1 MSDSSCCRRSFLRTL
16 CQIPI
21 LLALPPALAHAA
33 RVRVLGLRYWPEPE
47 QTRLV
52 FDVDAATGVMVQ
64 AEAGSDRAA
73 LVVDNAELARSLNR
87 DFPQDPV
94 LRGLRAIQRG
104 DTVEIHLQF
113 VRPCDASAFTLP
125 PEGGRGY
132 RLVVDLSPRL
142 TAAEQ
147 AARSARHAARIDAMR
162 RSGEIVVAIDPGHG
176 GEDPGTIWG
185 DALREKDVA
194 LQVAQQL
201 ERQLEPVAGVRGVL
215 TRTADYFVPLGRRQR
230 IARDFGASVF
240 VSIHVNAAPV
250 STARGAEIFFLSL
263 QDAVDRAARE
273 LIDRENAADLV
284 GGVSPDQVHEPIVDI
299 LVGMTRNN
307 TMRESQ
313 RLAEILIQRL
323 GQPTG
328 ATRGIKQ
335 GPLAVLK
342 SIDKPSVLVE
352 LGFMTNAGDRRLLAD
367 ARERSAFAER
377 MAAGIVEYLGV

>member
-33 RVRVLGLRYWPEPE
+33 RTRVLGLRHWPEPE

-52 FDVDAATGVMVQ
+52 FDVDAAARIIVQ
-64 AEAGSDRAA
+64 AEGSDLAA
-73 LVVDNAELARSLNR
+73 LVVDNAELTRSLNR
-87 DFPQDPV
+87 GFPQDPL
-94 LRGLRAIQRG
+94 LRELRATQLG
-104 DTVEIHLQF
+104 NTVEIRLLLL
-113 VRPCDASAFTLP
+113 RPCNVEAFTLP
-125 PEGGRGY
+125 PEGGRGH

-142 TAAEQ
+142 TQAEQ
-147 AARSARHAARIDAMR
+147 AARSARHAARIDALR

-185 DALREKDVA
+185 DTLREKDVA
-194 LQVAQQL
+194 LQVAQHL

-240 VSIHVNAAPV
+240 VSIHVNSAPSSAA
-250 STARGAEIFFLSL
+250 SGAEIFFLSL
-263 QDAVDRAARE
+263 QDAVDKGARE

-284 GGVSPDQVHEPIVDI
+284 GGVAPAQVHEPIVDI

-307 TMRESQ
+307 TMRESE
-313 RLAEILIQRL
+313 RLAEVLLQRL
-323 GQPTG
+323 GQHTG
-328 ATRGIKQ
+328 VTRGIKQ

-352 LGFMTNAGDRRLLAD
+352 LGFITNAGDRRLLAD
-367 ARERSAFAER
+367 ARARSAFAER
-377 MAAGIVEYLGV
+377 MASGIVEYLGV